1 MAISGSLLNP
11 SYRGFNDL
19 YDHRAALLPYISSQ
33 IHAPLCRLKRAHSF
47 SQNSLDN
54 VLCGNERRPRQSL
67 NPAPISIHSLRQRSS
82 AHYTAAVMP
91 HSEMYHTADDPIGTF
106 GFASNFDEEYTLGRQ
121 LGSGTFGTVYEA
133 FNKKTGDKFAVKRT
147 PKRFQMPGVLE
158 KYFVRRIRNEVDI
171 CNHLGRSLNVAYL
184 YAAFESEQHI
194 DLVMELCT
202 GGELWDAIRA
212 RGCAYTER
220 DAARLVRE
228 VIRTVAQCHAAG
240 VLMRDVKPEN
250 FLFASTDSGAPLK
263 AIDFGISVFCEPG
276 QEIDLRAG
284 TPIYLAPDVLKQ
296 KYSHPADMWS
306 VGIIAYMLLTG
317 RLPFSGEEG
326 DEVAELYMSKHV
338 YNNKD
343 VFRAV
348 LYADLDFSS
357 PPWDVISTEAR
368 ELVQS
373 LLQREPSARPTAEE
387 ALASPWLR
395 KRKSGG
401 SSRGIGSGFGSVSS
415 GSDSDNVGL
424 QNGSGVLL
432 GDTIVQR
439 LQRYGMYGRLKQ
451 AALRKIAHA
460 ARELASSSS
469 STSFLGART
478 NTEVPAALQA
488 AFSRVDVE
496 KNGLVPR
503 AALRDELCSG
513 RFNLTDE
520 EADQL
525 LSQVDDDEDGSVDW
539 EAWMAAMTEWQ
550 ALRDSLEWDNL
561 VTEAFRTMDRDSD
574 AALGIDDLTA
584 LLCGDEGCIDP
595 DIVEAALRE
604 ADGDH
609 DGTVSLAEL
618 RKLLGSHETGL
629 DLFDARVMFGGDDD
643 DGEEK
648 EE

>member
-1 MAISGSLLNP
+1 MSTSCSLLNP
-11 SYRGFNDL
+11 SPRGYTDLSNPRRSLPPSITIYINAPLRCLTPARCFKQNNLDDHVRYRNTAASAAEWRQPFSTTFFPSKRSFLPPCPHLN
-19 YDHRAALLPYISSQ
+19 ALL
-33 IHAPLCRLKRAHSF
+33 
-47 SQNSLDN
+47 
-54 VLCGNERRPRQSL
+54 
-67 NPAPISIHSLRQRSS
+67 
-82 AHYTAAVMP
+82 P

-106 GFASNFDEEYTLGRQ
+106 GFASNFEQDYMLGRQ
-121 LGSGTFGTVYEA
+121 LGSGTFGTVFEA
-133 FNKKTGDKFAVKRT
+133 FHKRTGDRFAVKRM
-147 PKRFQMPGVLE
+147 PKRFQSPGVLE

-184 YAAFESEQHI
+184 YAAYEDEKHI

-212 RGCAYTER
+212 RGGAYSER
-220 DAARLVRE
+220 DAARFTRE

-250 FLFASTDSGAPLK
+250 FLFASSDPGAPLK

-284 TPIYLAPDVLKQ
+284 TPIYIAPDVLKQ

-338 YNNKD
+338 FNNKD

-348 LYADLDFSS
+348 LYADLDFTS
-357 PPWDVISTEAR
+357 PPWDVISVEAR

-373 LLQREPSARPTAEE
+373 LLSREPSARPTAEE
-387 ALASPWLR
+387 ALASPWLKNSKSTGSR
-395 KRKSGG
+395 SGAESGG
-401 SSRGIGSGFGSVSS
+401 SGSE
-415 GSDSDNVGL
+415 SDAGGNKNS
-424 QNGSGVLL
+424 SGVLL

-439 LQRYGMYGRLKQ
+439 LQRYGTYGRLKQ
-451 AALRKIAHA
+451 AALRKVAHA
-460 ARELASSSS
+460 ALEQAGSANRSTTTTTTTTSTEL
-469 STSFLGART
+469 
-478 NTEVPAALQA
+478 PAALQA
-488 AFSRVDVE
+488 AFSCLDTQKSGR
-496 KNGLVPR
+496 VPR
-503 AALRDELCSG
+503 AALREELCSG
-513 RFNLTDE
+513 RFNLSNG

-539 EAWMAAMTEWQ
+539 EAWVAAMTEWR
-550 ALRDSLEWDNL
+550 ALRDSADWDSL

-574 AALGIDDLTA
+574 AALGVDDLTA

-609 DGTVSLAEL
+609 DRTVSLAEL

-629 DLFDARVMFGGDDD
+629 DLFDARVVFD
-643 DGEEK
+643 EE
-648 EE
+648 EEGVET

>member
-1 MAISGSLLNP
+1 MSIGGSLLNP
-11 SYRGFNDL
+11 SYRGLNGL
-19 YDHRAALLPYISSQ
+19 SDHRAALLPCISPK
-33 IHAPLCRLKRAHSF
+33 IHAPLRRLTRAYSF
-47 SQNSLDN
+47 SKNNLDN
-54 VLCGNERRPRQSL
+54 VRYRNERRPSKSL
-67 NPAPISIHSLRQRSS
+67 TPAPSSKHPLLRRNGSHS
-82 AHYTAAVMP
+82 TAAVMP
-91 HSEMYHTADDPIGTF
+91 HSEMYHTADDPIGTL

-133 FNKKTGDKFAVKRT
+133 FHKKNGEKFAVKRM
-147 PKRFQMPGVLE
+147 PKRFRMPGVLE

-212 RGCAYTER
+212 RGGAYTER

-228 VIRTVAQCHAAG
+228 VIRTVAQCHSAG

-250 FLFASTDSGAPLK
+250 FLFASTDPGAPLK

-284 TPIYLAPDVLKQ
+284 TPIYIAPDVLKQ

-373 LLQREPSARPTAEE
+373 LLQREPSGRPTAEE

-401 SSRGIGSGFGSVSS
+401 GGGGGGGGTRGSGSGRDSGSS
-415 GSDSDNVGL
+415 GSETDGWGVSMS
-424 QNGSGVLL
+424 GSESGDVRIGSEVLL

-469 STSFLGART
+469 SSSRNGAST
-478 NTEVPAALQA
+478 NTELPAALQA

-496 KNGLVPR
+496 KNGRVSR

-513 RFNLTDE
+513 RFNLSHG

-539 EAWMAAMTEWQ
+539 EAWVAAMTEWR
-550 ALRDSLEWDNL
+550 ALRDSAEWDSL

-574 AALGIDDLTA
+574 AALGVEDLTA

-604 ADGDH
+604 ADGD
-609 DGTVSLAEL
+609 S
-618 RKLLGSHETGL
+618 
-629 DLFDARVMFGGDDD
+629 
-643 DGEEK
+643 
-648 EE
+648 

>member
-1 MAISGSLLNP
+1 
-11 SYRGFNDL
+11 
-19 YDHRAALLPYISSQ
+19 
-33 IHAPLCRLKRAHSF
+33 
-47 SQNSLDN
+47 
-54 VLCGNERRPRQSL
+54 
-67 NPAPISIHSLRQRSS
+67 
-82 AHYTAAVMP
+82 
-91 HSEMYHTADDPIGTF
+91 MYHTADDPIGTF

-133 FNKKTGDKFAVKRT
+133 FHKKTGDKFAVKRM
-147 PKRFQMPGVLE
+147 PKRFQTPGVLE

-194 DLVMELCT
+194 NLVMELCT

-212 RGCAYTER
+212 RGGAYTER

-228 VIRTVAQCHAAG
+228 VVRTVAQCHAAG

-250 FLFASTDSGAPLK
+250 FLFASTDPGAPLK

-284 TPIYLAPDVLKQ
+284 TPIYIAPDVLKQ

-357 PPWDVISTEAR
+357 PPWDVISSEAK

-387 ALASPWLR
+387 ALASPWLTKR
-395 KRKSGG
+395 KKSGG
-401 SSRGIGSGFGSVSS
+401 SSGIGSGLESGSS
-415 GSDSDNVGL
+415 GSESDGGSSR
-424 QNGSGVLL
+424 NGSGRATLGSKRSSGVLL

-460 ARELASSSS
+460 ARELASNSSS
-469 STSFLGART
+469 SFHSAST
-478 NTEVPAALQA
+478 NTELPAALQA
-488 AFSRVDVE
+488 AFSRLEVE
-496 KNGLVPR
+496 KNGRVPR

-513 RFNLTDE
+513 RFNLSDE

-539 EAWMAAMTEWQ
+539 EAWVAAMTEWR
-550 ALRDSLEWDNL
+550 ALKDSAEWDTL

-574 AALGIDDLTA
+574 AALGVDDLTA
-584 LLCGDEGCIDP
+584 LLCGNEGCIDP

-629 DLFDARVMFGGDDD
+629 DLFDARVIVGSGGDEDH
-643 DGEEK
+643 EED
-648 EE
+648 EEEELENQE

>member
-1 MAISGSLLNP
+1 MI
-11 SYRGFNDL
+11 
-19 YDHRAALLPYISSQ
+19 
-33 IHAPLCRLKRAHSF
+33 
-47 SQNSLDN
+47 
-54 VLCGNERRPRQSL
+54 
-67 NPAPISIHSLRQRSS
+67 
-82 AHYTAAVMP
+82 P

-106 GFASNFDEEYTLGRQ
+106 GFASNFNDEYTLGRQ

-133 FNKKTGDKFAVKRT
+133 FNKKTGDKFAVKRM
-147 PKRFQMPGVLE
+147 PKRFQMAGVLE

-184 YAAFESEQHI
+184 YAAFEDEKHI

-212 RGCAYTER
+212 RGGAYTER

-250 FLFASTDSGAPLK
+250 FLFASTDPGAPLK

-284 TPIYLAPDVLKQ
+284 TPIYIAPDVLKQ

-326 DEVAELYMSKHV
+326 DEVAELYMRKHV
-338 YNNKD
+338 FNNKD

-348 LYADLDFSS
+348 LYADLDFTS
-357 PPWDVISTEAR
+357 PPWDVISTDAK
-368 ELVQS
+368 ELVQN
-373 LLQREPSARPTAEE
+373 LLSRDPNLRPTAEE
-387 ALASPWLR
+387 ALASPWLK
-395 KRKSGG
+395 KRG
-401 SSRGIGSGFGSVSS
+401 SSSISGSGSSNNNNNSS
-415 GSDSDNVGL
+415 GSESDGGTVKT
-424 QNGSGVLL
+424 GSGVLL

-439 LQRYGMYGRLKQ
+439 LQRYGTYGRLKQ

-460 ARELASSSS
+460 AREAGSTTSSSE
-469 STSFLGART
+469 L
-478 NTEVPAALQA
+478 PAALHA
-488 AFSRVDVE
+488 AFSGLDRERSGRVS
-496 KNGLVPR
+496 R

-513 RFNLTDE
+513 RFNLSDG

-539 EAWMAAMTEWQ
+539 EAWVAAMTEWR
-550 ALRDSLEWDNL
+550 ALRDSAEWDSL

-574 AALGIDDLTA
+574 AALDRDDLAA
-584 LLCGDEGCIDP
+584 LLCGDEGCTDP

-618 RKLLGSHETGL
+618 KELLKSHETGL
-629 DLFDARVMFGGDDD
+629 DLFDARVVFGDDD
-643 DGEEK
+643 EEA
-648 EE
+648 